1 MKKYGKIIIIVVG
14 ILVILA
20 LLILIYFKT
29 TFISKNEVKD
39 IISANMNVNSGDL
52 YFEDIDFEFDKGVY
66 EVEVYYQNRDY
77 EYKID
82 AKEGKVIYTD
92 FKYFTN
98 QNNTNNTNNTNDF
111 NNSNNNGNGNG
122 NNSGST
128 NNQNN
133 LSGVEPSITL
143 DEAKNIA
150 VTNAGVDI
158 NSVKFTREELDHDNH
173 TLVYELEFFYN
184 NIEYDYEINATSG
197 DIISY
202 DKDSIYD

>member
-14 ILVILA
+14 ILAIIA
-20 LLILIYFKT
+20 LLVLIYFKT

-39 IISANMNVNSGDL
+39 IIAANMNVNSGDL

-92 FKYFTN
+92 FRN
-98 QNNTNNTNNTNDF
+98 INTNNNQ
-111 NNSNNNGNGNG
+111 NNSNNNNSNGS
-122 NNSGST
+122 NNSNS

-133 LSGVEPSITL
+133 LSGVEPSISL

-184 NIEYDYEINATSG
+184 NIEYDYEINATTG

>member
-14 ILVILA
+14 ILVVIT

-39 IISANMNVNSGDL
+39 IVAANMNVSSGDL
-52 YFEDIDFEFDKGVY
+52 YFEDIDFELDKGIY
-66 EVEVYYQNRDY
+66 EVEVWYINDAAY

-82 AKEGKVIYTD
+82 AKEGKIIYTD

-98 QNNTNNTNNTNDF
+98 QNNSSNGNN
-111 NNSNNNGNGNG
+111 NNNGNSNNG
-122 NNSGST
+122 NSNGQNSL
-128 NNQNN
+128 N
-133 LSGVEPSITL
+133 GVTASISL

-150 VTNAGVDI
+150 LTAAGLDI
-158 NSVKFTREELDHDNH
+158 NSVQFTREELDHDNH

-184 NIEYDYEINATSG
+184 NIEYDYEINATTG

>member
-14 ILVILA
+14 ILVVIA

-39 IISANMNVNSGDL
+39 IIAENMNVNKGDL

-92 FKYFTN
+92 FRN
-98 QNNTNNTNNTNDF
+98 INTNNSQ
-111 NNSNNNGNGNG
+111 NNSNNNNSNGS
-122 NNSGST
+122 NNSNS
-128 NNQNN
+128 NNQNSLN
-133 LSGVEPSITL
+133 NVTASISL
-143 DEAKNIA
+143 DKAKNIA

-184 NIEYDYEINATSG
+184 NIEYDYEINATTG

-202 DKDSIYD
+202 DRDSIYD

>member
-14 ILVILA
+14 ILVVIA

-39 IISANMNVNSGDL
+39 IIAENMNVNKGDL

-92 FKYFTN
+92 FRN
-98 QNNTNNTNNTNDF
+98 INTNNSQ
-111 NNSNNNGNGNG
+111 NNSNNNNSNGS
-122 NNSGST
+122 NNSNS
-128 NNQNN
+128 NNQNSLN
-133 LSGVEPSITL
+133 NVTASISL

-150 VTNAGVDI
+150 VTSAGVDI

-184 NIEYDYEINATSG
+184 NIEYDYEINATTG

>member
-14 ILVILA
+14 ILAIIA
-20 LLILIYFKT
+20 LLVLLYFKT
-29 TFISKNEVKD
+29 AFISKNEVKD
-39 IISANMNVNSGDL
+39 IIAANMNVNSGDL

-92 FKYFTN
+92 FRN
-98 QNNTNNTNNTNDF
+98 INTNNSQ
-111 NNSNNNGNGNG
+111 NNSNNNNSNGS
-122 NNSGST
+122 NNSNS
-128 NNQNN
+128 NNQNSLN
-133 LSGVEPSITL
+133 NVTASISL
-143 DEAKNIA
+143 DKAKNIA

-184 NIEYDYEINATSG
+184 NIEYDYEINATTG

>member
-14 ILVILA
+14 ILVVIA

-29 TFISKNEVKD
+29 TFISKDDVKD
-39 IISANMNVNSGDL
+39 IIAANMNVSSGDL
-52 YFEDIDFEFDKGVY
+52 YFEDIDFDFDKGVY
-66 EVEVYYQNRDY
+66 EVEVLYINDAVY

-82 AKEGKVIYTD
+82 ARTSTEGGRIIYTD

-98 QNNTNNTNNTNDF
+98 GITDD
-111 NNSNNNGNGNG
+111 NNSNNS
-122 NNSGST
+122 NNSST
-128 NNQNN
+128 NGSSNN
-133 LSGVEPSITL
+133 ATTASITV

-150 VTNAGVDI
+150 LTDAGLDI
-158 NSVKFTREELDHDNH
+158 NSIQFTREELEHDNH
-173 TLVYELEFFYN
+173 TLVYELEFYYN
-184 NIEYDYEINATSG
+184 NIEYDYEINATTG

>member
-14 ILVILA
+14 ILVVLA

-29 TFISKNEVKD
+29 AFISKNEVKD
-39 IISANMNVNSGDL
+39 IVADNMNVSSSDL
-52 YFEDIDFEFDKGVY
+52 YFESIDFELDNSVY

-92 FKYFTN
+92 FRN
-98 QNNTNNTNNTNDF
+98 VN
-111 NNSNNNGNGNG
+111 
-122 NNSGST
+122 T

-133 LSGVEPSITL
+133 SSNGNNNNNGNSNNSNSNGQNSLNGVTASITL

-150 VTNAGVDI
+150 LTDAGLDI
-158 NSVKFTREELDHDNH
+158 NSVQFTREELEHDNH
-173 TLVYELEFFYN
+173 TLVYELEFYYN
-184 NIEYDYEINATSG
+184 NIEYDYEINATTG

>member
-1 MKKYGKIIIIVVG
+1 MDIVKKYGKIIIIVVG
-14 ILVILA
+14 ILAVLA

-29 TFISKNEVKD
+29 AFISKNEVKD
-39 IISANMNVNSGDL
+39 IVADNMNVSSSDL
-52 YFEDIDFEFDKGVY
+52 YFESIDFELDNSVY
-66 EVEVYYQNRDY
+66 EVEVYYKNRDY

-92 FKYFTN
+92 FRN
-98 QNNTNNTNNTNDF
+98 VN
-111 NNSNNNGNGNG
+111 
-122 NNSGST
+122 T

-133 LSGVEPSITL
+133 SSNGNNNNNGNSNNSNSNGQNSLNGVTASITL

-150 VTNAGVDI
+150 LTDAGLDI
-158 NSVKFTREELDHDNH
+158 NSVQFTREELEHDNH

-184 NIEYDYEINATSG
+184 NIEYDYEINATTG

>member
-1 MKKYGKIIIIVVG
+1 MKKYGKIIIIVIG
-14 ILVILA
+14 ILAIIA
-20 LLILIYFKT
+20 LLVLIYFKT

-39 IISANMNVNSGDL
+39 IIAKNMNVNSGDL

-98 QNNTNNTNNTNDF
+98 QNSTNN
-111 NNSNNNGNGNG
+111 NNSNGS
-122 NNSGST
+122 NNSNS
-128 NNQNN
+128 NNQNSLN
-133 LSGVEPSITL
+133 NVTASISL

-184 NIEYDYEINATSG
+184 NIEYDYEINATTG

>member
-14 ILVILA
+14 ILVVIA
-20 LLILIYFKT
+20 LLVLLYFKT
-29 TFISKNEVKD
+29 AFISKNEVKD
-39 IISANMNVNSGDL
+39 IIAANMNVNSGDL

-92 FKYFTN
+92 FRN
-98 QNNTNNTNNTNDF
+98 INTNNSQ
-111 NNSNNNGNGNG
+111 NNSNNNNSNGS
-122 NNSGST
+122 NNSNS
-128 NNQNN
+128 NNQNSLN
-133 LSGVEPSITL
+133 NVTASISL

-158 NSVKFTREELDHDNH
+158 NSVEFTREELDHDNH

-184 NIEYDYEINATSG
+184 NIEYNYEINATTG

>member
-14 ILVILA
+14 ILVVIT

-39 IISANMNVNSGDL
+39 IVAANMNVSSGDL
-52 YFEDIDFEFDKGVY
+52 YFEDIDFELDKGIY
-66 EVEVYYQNRDY
+66 EVEVWYINDAAY

-82 AKEGKVIYTD
+82 AKEGKIIYTD

-98 QNNTNNTNNTNDF
+98 QNNSSNGNNNNNG
-111 NNSNNNGNGNG
+111 NSNSNNNTGNYNG
-122 NNSGST
+122 QNSI
-128 NNQNN
+128 N
-133 LSGVEPSITL
+133 GVTANITL

-150 VTNAGVDI
+150 LTDAELDI
-158 NSVKFTREELDHDNH
+158 NSVQFTREELEHDNH

-184 NIEYDYEINATSG
+184 NIEYDYEINATTG

>member
-14 ILVILA
+14 ILAIIA
-20 LLILIYFKT
+20 LLVLIYFKT

-39 IISANMNVNSGDL
+39 IIAANMNVNSGDL

-92 FKYFTN
+92 FRN
-98 QNNTNNTNNTNDF
+98 INTNNSQ
-111 NNSNNNGNGNG
+111 NNSNNNNSNGS
-122 NNSGST
+122 NNSNS
-128 NNQNN
+128 NNQNSLN
-133 LSGVEPSITL
+133 NVTASISL

-184 NIEYDYEINATSG
+184 NIEYDYEINATTG